1 MNLSQLKSEFKIRNE
16 NGILTVNN
24 KNYNLIINDYFAK
37 MSPFE
42 SVCLP
47 RTIINENEIEITS
60 KKIDK
65 IINEIFRCRI
75 CYEIL
80 YEPVTF
86 KSCLHIFCKKCIED
100 YNRKFKKECVIC
112 KRKIETK
119 RLLKKDDRIKQIID
133 CIIPDFD
140 QFKKEEDKYINNY
153 VKEYFSKKK
162 EKLIQNDNPI
172 KKDEK
177 ELNYNNKIKENIEIL
192 INNNIINK
200 DVNQCDNN
208 INNINNNETK
218 IKKSIFKINNNN
230 KSYLKRKRNYKKK
243 KEDPL
248 IFENSLNESKNILI
262 KIKYGEKNEKTKFE
276 KTRIKLQDI
285 YSLGFISRFI
295 CYKQN
300 LKNEYLKK
308 IDFYTLDSNNKIKEW
323 KDDNTLIKTIVEY
336 DKKHNNKKNEL
347 QYINYAFS
355 IPNNCEYI
363 LKLFFIFSKKNNNE
377 NIKKI

>member
-1 MNLSQLKSEFKIRNE
+1 MKIFKKTNF
-16 NGILTVNN
+16 
-24 KNYNLIINDYFAK
+24 Y
-37 MSPFE
+37 
-42 SVCLP
+42 
-47 RTIINENEIEITS
+47 
-60 KKIDK
+60 IDK
-65 IINEIFRCRI
+65 
-75 CYEIL
+75 
-80 YEPVTF
+80 
-86 KSCLHIFCKKCIED
+86 
-100 YNRKFKKECVIC
+100 
-112 KRKIETK
+112 
-119 RLLKKDDRIKQIID
+119 
-133 CIIPDFD
+133 
-140 QFKKEEDKYINNY
+140 
-153 VKEYFSKKK
+153 
-162 EKLIQNDNPI
+162 KLIYI
-172 KKDEK
+172 
-177 ELNYNNKIKENIEIL
+177 
-192 INNNIINK
+192 
-200 DVNQCDNN
+200 
-208 INNINNNETK
+208 
-218 IKKSIFKINNNN
+218 IFKINNNN